1 MASIS
6 ANKKPTDGPKDY
18 TLLCGDVLEE
28 LEKLD
33 PNSFRL
39 VVSSP
44 PYNIGKSYEKDSKR
58 TLDEYVEWQTAVI
71 TKISDLVT
79 LDGSVCW
86 QVGNFIRDNEY
97 LPLDIVFYKLFSDLG
112 FHLRNRIIW
121 KFNFGLNAD
130 KRFSG
135 RYETLLWFTKS
146 KEYVFNLDPVR
157 VPQIYPG
164 KRHVGTK
171 PKAGKLSGNPLGK
184 NPSDYWE
191 FSAERDFLEN
201 PVWNI
206 PNVKANHPER
216 TEHPCQ
222 FPIELA
228 ERCVLAL
235 SRPGDQIL
243 DPFVGVGSSLIAA
256 QKHHRLGTGIDRDQ
270 SFLEI
275 ARSRLELFESGEL
288 PMRASGRP
296 PQQPNPTSKVA
307 KMPEEWA
314 APHGVSADK

>member
-1 MASIS
+1 MPPIS
-6 ANKKPTDGPKDY
+6 AIRKLIETRENY

-28 LEKLD
+28 LNSL
-33 PNSFRL
+33 NAGSFRL

-58 TLDEYVEWQTAVI
+58 TLEEYIDWQTKVI
-71 TKISDLVT
+71 AQLSKLVT
-79 LDGSVCW
+79 RDGSVCW
-86 QVGNFIRDNEY
+86 QVGSFVRDNEY
-97 LPLDIVFYKLFSDLG
+97 LPLDIIFYRIFSDLG

-121 KFNFGLNAD
+121 KFNFGLNSD

-216 TEHPCQ
+216 TDHPCQ

-228 ERCVLAL
+228 ERCVLAFTK
-235 SRPGDQIL
+235 PGDQVL
-243 DPFVGVGSSLIAA
+243 DPFVGAGSSLIAA
-256 QKHHRLGTGIDRDQ
+256 QKHSRLGTGIDRDRA
-270 SFLEI
+270 FLEI
-275 ARSRLELFESGEL
+275 ARSRLELFENGEL

-296 PQQPNPTSKVA
+296 PQQPNPASKVA
-307 KMPEEWA
+307 KMPEEWIS
-314 APHGVSADK
+314 PHPKSPEK